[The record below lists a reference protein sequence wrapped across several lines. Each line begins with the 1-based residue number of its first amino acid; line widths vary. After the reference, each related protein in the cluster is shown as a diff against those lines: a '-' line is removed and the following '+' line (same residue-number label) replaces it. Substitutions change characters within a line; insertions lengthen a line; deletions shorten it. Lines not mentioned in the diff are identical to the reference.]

1 MLLYNSSENL
11 KIALRKE
18 INEGAVSRVLEMIK
32 AFKLKKNSLIKQIL
46 WKMIAFKAT
55 CLISFVNR
63 FKWTHLFLTGLS
75 NGGQSG
81 NF

>member
-32 AFKLKKNSLIKQIL
+32 AFKRKKNLLIKQIL

-63 FKWTHLFLTGLS
+63 FKWTRLFLTGLS